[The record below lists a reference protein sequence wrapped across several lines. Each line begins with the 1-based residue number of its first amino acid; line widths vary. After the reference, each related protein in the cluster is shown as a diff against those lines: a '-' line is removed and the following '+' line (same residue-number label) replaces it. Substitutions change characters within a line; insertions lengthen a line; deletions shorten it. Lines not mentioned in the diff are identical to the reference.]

1 MLCRMFCPCRKP
13 RGADTADYLSHVV
26 IQPPQDLEV
35 QPSNRV
41 EEEVKALRQQ
51 LATLRTRFDE
61 VKEHRASLQGE
72 LSALRLQK
80 EQRSSVTPEALATLP
95 TAVEADFRRMDKDG
109 DGLVTEKELFAAMH
123 IQGGWPHERV
133 AYMLDKFDSNRDGKL
148 SLGEY
153 AALCTYLA
161 GAGEYSDELHHAW
174 RELVMKKGGAEA
186 AWAPFDRV
194 LDEAGKTWAP
204 ISSSAANAATAA
216 GKMVAMPEFMFG
228 DRSARI
234 ESLSLSLVV
243 CLPAPSSLPLMHVPG
258 LGG

>member
-35 QPSNRV
+35 QPSNRAAEDL

-61 VKEHRASLQGE
+61 VKGHRASLQGE

-153 AALCTYLA
+153 AALRTYLA
-161 GAGEYSDELHHAW
+161 GASEYSDELHHAW
-174 RELVMKKGGAEA
+174 RELVMKKGGAET
-186 AWAPFDRV
+186 AWVPFDRV

-204 ISSSAANAATAA
+204 TSSAAANAATAA

-228 DRSARI
+228 
-234 ESLSLSLVV
+234 EVV
-243 CLPAPSSLPLMHVPG
+243 GHALKP
-258 LGG
+258 